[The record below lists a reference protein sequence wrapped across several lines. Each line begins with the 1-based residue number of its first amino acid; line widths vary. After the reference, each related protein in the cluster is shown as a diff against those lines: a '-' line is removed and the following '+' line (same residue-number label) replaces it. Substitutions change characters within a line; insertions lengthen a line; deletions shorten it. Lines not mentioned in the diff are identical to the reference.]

1 MSAAPDTRPPGP
13 LARSV
18 DDLGDLA
25 LFGGR
30 AVARTPSALHHLG
43 EVLRQTAALVR
54 GTTALIAFLSF
65 LLGAEAA
72 LFGSY
77 FLRAIGAEGYVGI
90 ITALA
95 DSQVIVPLIFG
106 YAFAA
111 KVGCGL
117 VAEIGAMRVSDEVDA
132 MQTMGVDPMRYVVG
146 TRILAT
152 LAFLPIAFPI
162 CVAAANTGSS
172 LMAVE
177 ELRSASAGAFA
188 STHWP
193 LQDPSNYLGAFA
205 IFAAIGLTIT
215 FVAVWFGYRVR
226 GGPVEVGTATSKAMV
241 VNLIMIHVLVGT
253 GTAFF
258 YGASPDLTIGG

>member
-1 MSAAPDTRPPGP
+1 MSTVSETTAA
-13 LARSV
+13 
-18 DDLGDLA
+18 
-25 LFGGR
+25 GR
-30 AVARTPSALHHLG
+30 AVEDLGELGLFGWRAARGTGGALHHLG
-43 EVLRQTAALVR
+43 EVLRQTGALVR
-54 GTTALIAFLSF
+54 GTTTLVAFLSL

-77 FLRAIGAEGYVGI
+77 FLRAIGAEGYVGV

-111 KVGCGL
+111 KVGCGM
-117 VAEIGAMRVSDEVDA
+117 VAEIGAMRVSEEIDS

-146 TRILAT
+146 TRLVAT
-152 LAFLPIAFPI
+152 MLFLPIAFPI
-162 CVAAANTGSS
+162 CVATANLGSY
-172 LMAVE
+172 LMAVVD
-177 ELRSASAGAFA
+177 LRSASPGAFD

-193 LQDPSNYLGAFA
+193 LQIPTNYLAAFA

-215 FVAVWFGYRVR
+215 VVATWFGYRVR
-226 GGPVEVGTATSKAMV
+226 GGPVEVGTATSRAMV

-258 YGASPDLTIGG
+258 YGASPTLTIGG